1 MVIVW
6 VSARSIINYGF
17 ELGLGPLSQGHLLTV
32 SVEAQEP
39 VLYIFRGLDEGA
51 AAGVVR
57 EAASEGAL
65 ADLLSKYVLSRGKL
79 YRNSYLD
86 ISDLTFLLRKSM
98 IAEVSNHLLL
108 QMELNNFIDSCIL
121 LTEWS
126 SSRVKSYSDIAK
138 HHFWPSNQ
146 SLCDDTKL
154 YINAKCYC
162 VYYVCTIIDKT
173 LVVPTHTKDNR
184 LDVIET
190 VNPLLP
196 LWPLPASVKHSEEKV
211 FVTKVN
217 LHHAAR
223 LHSRVQNILALGRYL
238 QVDHV
243 HNILTWT
250 VGV

>member
-1 MVIVW
+1 MDV
-6 VSARSIINYGF
+6 
-17 ELGLGPLSQGHLLTV
+17 ELGLGPLSKGHLLTV
-32 SVEAQEP
+32 SVESQEP

-138 HHFWPSNQ
+138 HHF
-146 SLCDDTKL
+146 
-154 YINAKCYC
+154 
-162 VYYVCTIIDKT
+162 
-173 LVVPTHTKDNR
+173 
-184 LDVIET
+184 
-190 VNPLLP
+190 
-196 LWPLPASVKHSEEKV
+196 
-211 FVTKVN
+211 
-217 LHHAAR
+217 
-223 LHSRVQNILALGRYL
+223 
-238 QVDHV
+238 
-243 HNILTWT
+243 
-250 VGV
+250 